1 MHNAVYVSEDELTKQ
16 YAAALDSIRIPAI
29 EAERILTHLRKDSKA
44 GEVSKRTSITHLK
57 KSRRDLEERCDK
69 LYEHFAAGVI
79 DQAYYQ
85 KKYTELQSEIENI
98 DIRAKTF
105 ELDSKID
112 IDAISHLLKF
122 ANNAKDIFLKASN
135 DEKRELIEKVHSN
148 SQLNGN
154 RLLLKMKKPFEM
166 MAFCN
171 DNSMWQGYVE
181 SNHGFRFWRPTH

>member
-1 MHNAVYVSEDELTKQ
+1 M
-16 YAAALDSIRIPAI
+16 
-29 EAERILTHLRKDSKA
+29 
-44 GEVSKRTSITHLK
+44 SKRTSIMHLK

-69 LYEHFAAGVI
+69 LYEHFVAGVI
-79 DQAYYQ
+79 NQTYYQ

-98 DIRAKTF
+98 DNRAKTF

-112 IDAISHLLKF
+112 IDSISHLLKF

-148 SQLNGN
+148 SQLNGG

-171 DNSMWQGYVE
+171 DNSMWQG
-181 SNHGFRFWRPTH
+181 H